1 MYLYKGTLVVQKRDY
16 YLLSS
21 SIERVDLYLGD
32 RRSFNKPWVEYKNL
46 HSLDPEIDSVHS
58 KSFKRIVRDFSLS
71 LQTRSEN
78 GWLPSLSIP
87 EIRRN
92 DRVSRVSVTIG
103 AFSVRMTGE
112 EFYRFLNVIRFTL
125 LVNPTNPIFEEAKS
139 DDSSTALRN
148 AKKLSSEVMRA
159 IEAKVINLVKRE
171 DSVMLPYLKVKY
183 NLQEVEW
190 TLLTSQDQEIAVATL
205 RGLVGEH
212 IFCFDGKSESSIVLN
227 DLRIVNPVI
236 SGGAQRWKSPEVIF
250 DPVILDRDKNDQ
262 NNILE
267 IIAVTRKPIKCDG
280 MTVSVL
286 EHVGVNVFP
295 GCHYYILFQL
305 TSSVASELLRYFFP
319 EEYGSSDSAAF
330 EQEAVSDGE
339 DSTVLR
345 SNDASDA
352 NDAHDAADAADAN
365 DSGHTAEKRGEGRP
379 SIVFEL
385 STGENSSDNS
395 PDVCLLPTLDRSPRR
410 PRRTPICRSQTPSSR
425 SLIAAEASLWAP
437 AAR

>member
-1 MYLYKGTLVVQKRDY
+1 MQKRDY

-262 NNILE
+262 NNIIE

-352 NDAHDAADAADAN
+352 NDAHDAADAN

-425 SLIAAEASLWAP
+425 SPIAAEASLWAP

>member
-1 MYLYKGTLVVQKRDY
+1 MVQKRDY

-32 RRSFNKPWVEYKNL
+32 RRSFNKPWVESKNL
-46 HSLDPEIDSVHS
+46 RSLDPEIDSVHS

-78 GWLPSLSIP
+78 SWLPSLAIP
-87 EIRRN
+87 EIRRS
-92 DRVSRVSVTIG
+92 DRVSRVTVTIG

-125 LVNPTNPIFEEAKS
+125 LVNPTNPIFEETKS
-139 DDSSTALRN
+139 DNSSEALPN
-148 AKKLSSEVMRA
+148 AKKLSSDVMRA
-159 IEAKVINLVKRE
+159 IEAKVINLVKGE
-171 DSVMLPYLKVKY
+171 DSVMLPYLKLKY
-183 NLQEVEW
+183 TLEEVEW
-190 TLLTSQDQEIAVATL
+190 TLLTSQDKEIAVATL
-205 RGLVGEH
+205 RGLMGEH

-236 SGGAQRWKSPEVIF
+236 SGGSQRWKSPEVIF

-267 IIAVTRKPIKCDG
+267 IIAITRKPIKCDG

-305 TSSVASELLRYFFP
+305 TSTVANELLCYFFP
-319 EEYGSSDSAAF
+319 EEYGSSDSVNS
-330 EQEAVSDGE
+330 EKEEISDGE
-339 DSTVLR
+339 ESPIIL
-345 SNDASDA
+345 SNDGKEKGETGENKEGGA
-352 NDAHDAADAADAN
+352 N
-365 DSGHTAEKRGEGRP
+365 RP

-385 STGENSSDNS
+385 STGENSSDLS
-395 PDVCLLPTLDRSPRR
+395 PDVCLLSKLDRSPSKSHH
-410 PRRTPICRSQTPSSR
+410 THTYQSQTP
-425 SLIAAEASLWAP
+425 
-437 AAR
+437 